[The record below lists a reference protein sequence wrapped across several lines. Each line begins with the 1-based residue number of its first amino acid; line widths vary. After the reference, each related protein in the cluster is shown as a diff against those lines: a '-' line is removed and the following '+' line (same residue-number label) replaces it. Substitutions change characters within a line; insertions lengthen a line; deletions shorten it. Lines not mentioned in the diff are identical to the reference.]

1 MYHLFCHRHFF
12 CQLCI
17 FVVSYMSNPSHLVH
31 SIFLAFELHRLR
43 IKLLTCVNFRVS
55 KITVRS
61 FLKETVRR
69 AKEQR
74 GARCLDSDVKSS
86 RVYDSVCVTLSRT
99 YTHGLSIKTET
110 GESSRSYRNDV
121 LHASK

>member
-1 MYHLFCHRHFF
+1 
-12 CQLCI
+12 
-17 FVVSYMSNPSHLVH
+17 MSNPRNLVH
-31 SIFLAFELHRLR
+31 YIFLAFELDRLR
-43 IKLLTCVNFRVS
+43 IKLFTCVNFRVS

-86 RVYDSVCVTLSRT
+86 RVYDSVRVTLSRT
-99 YTHGLSIKTET
+99 YTHGLSIKTKQARAREAIGT
-110 GESSRSYRNDV
+110 TCYTHLNRV
-121 LHASK
+121 